1 MTHFFSLFQSI
12 NLPPEKYMSALS
24 AHLNP
29 ALNSSDPSLLKGAY
43 EALAVSAEGCSDHI
57 RKKYLTTFLKYLDSG
72 IKHSMPAVRN
82 AALYALGQFSEYM
95 QPDICGYANEIL
107 PVLIHYLDSA
117 CNQMQANPGKKAPVG
132 LVSFGLFNY
141 FFFNEWGRTKCLF
154 VA

>member
-1 MTHFFSLFQSI
+1 MCVLWYTLYKVLRTYFFSLFQSI

-29 ALNSSDPSLLKGAY
+29 ALNSSDPTLLKGAY

-132 LVSFGLFNY
+132 LVSF
-141 FFFNEWGRTKCLF
+141 
-154 VA
+154 

>member
-1 MTHFFSLFQSI
+1 MLSTIDLRYTFYKVLMTHFFSLFQSI

-29 ALNSSDPSLLKGAY
+29 ALNSSDPTLLKGAY

-132 LVSFGLFNY
+132 LVSF
-141 FFFNEWGRTKCLF
+141 
-154 VA
+154 